1 MIPWSLNEVKMR
13 NFYLYCF
20 SLYLENV
27 IFPHSEGSVYN
38 TLKSELG
45 ENLSYP
51 KVQVNLRERSYL

>member
-1 MIPWSLNEVKMR
+1 MR

-27 IFPHSEGSVYN
+27 IVSRSEGSVYN

-45 ENLSYP
+45 ESLSDP
-51 KVQVNLRERSYL
+51 KVQVNTREESNLYKAL